1 MVVLKPGGK
10 RRLYAQSKTGD
21 ACFIVIQGSLKAYR
35 KEWVEDQEDEQDM
48 SDDGVES
55 WGVFQREY
63 QGGDTLGEGAL
74 TGQDNRSR
82 RRRETVVATD
92 QQVTYV
98 AKLLRNDYVAVV
110 NGIEK
115 QVGACSS

>member
-10 RRLYAQSKTGD
+10 RRLYTQSKTGD

-35 KEWVEDQEDEQDM
+35 KEWVEDQDM
-48 SDDGVES
+48 SDDEAES

-82 RRRETVVATD
+82 RRQETVVATD